1 MQREFLAIMATI
13 FVVFCSNG
21 SMAAE
26 SNKVLVLF
34 FSHSG
39 NTRSL
44 AEMIHEQV
52 GGDLIEIKT
61 TLPYPQDYDTVV
73 DQAKREQ
80 QQNFRPQLATHIDN
94 LSTFSTIFIGYPNW
108 WGTMPMALFTF
119 FESHNLSG
127 KKLIPFCTHEGSS
140 LGRSMADIQKLAP
153 KATILEGLAIRGRSV
168 RDRSTRTDIADWL
181 AKLHVPMAQQP

>member
-1 MQREFLAIMATI
+1 MQRELLALMATL

-39 NTRSL
+39 NTRSQ
-44 AEMIHEQV
+44 AEMIHDQV
-52 GGDLIEIKT
+52 GGDLVEIKT

-73 DQAKREQ
+73 DQAKRQQ

-94 LSTFSTIFIGYPNW
+94 LDTFSTIFIGYPNW

-127 KKLIPFCTHEGSS
+127 KKLIPFCSHEGSS
-140 LGRSMADIQKLAP
+140 LGRSVVDMQKLAP
-153 KATILEGLAIRGRSV
+153 GATILEGLAIRGRSV
-168 RDRSTRTDIADWL
+168 DGRTTRTDIADWL
-181 AKLHVPMAQQP
+181 AKLHVPMAQEQ

>member
-1 MQREFLAIMATI
+1 MATL
-13 FVVFCSNG
+13 FVVFCSKG

-39 NTRSL
+39 NTRAL
-44 AEMIHEQV
+44 AEMIHHQV
-52 GGDLIEIKT
+52 GGDLFEIKT
-61 TLPYPQDYDTVV
+61 ILPYPQDYDTVV

-80 QQNFRPQLATHIDN
+80 QQNFRPQLATHIDDLN
-94 LSTFSTIFIGYPNW
+94 EFSTIFIGYPNW

-127 KKLIPFCTHEGSS
+127 KKLIPFCTHEGSA
-140 LGRSMADIQKLAP
+140 LGRSVTDMQQLAP
-153 KATILEGLAIRGRSV
+153 QATILDGLAIRGRSV
-168 RDRSTRTDIADWL
+168 HGRSTRKDIADWL
-181 AKLHVPMAQQP
+181 AKLNVPKAPQP

>member
-1 MQREFLAIMATI
+1 MQCKFLTTMATI
-13 FVVFCSNG
+13 FVLFSSNG

-44 AEMIHEQV
+44 AEMIHHQV
-52 GGDLIEIKT
+52 GGDLVEIKT

-80 QQNFRPQLATHIDN
+80 QQNFRPQLATQNND

-140 LGRSMADIQKLAP
+140 LGRSIADMQKLAP
-153 KATILEGLAIRGRSV
+153 GATILEGLAIRGRSV
-168 RDRSTRTDIADWL
+168 RDTSARTDIADWL
-181 AKLHVPMAQQP
+181 AKLQVPMAKQ

>member
-1 MQREFLAIMATI
+1 MQRELLAIMATI
-13 FVVFCSNG
+13 FIVFCSNG

-44 AEMIHEQV
+44 AEMIHDQV
-52 GGDLIEIKT
+52 GGNLVEIKT

-80 QQNFRPQLATHIDN
+80 QQNFRPQLATHIDD
-94 LSTFSTIFIGYPNW
+94 LDTFSTIFIGYPNW

-127 KKLIPFCTHEGSS
+127 KKLIPFCTHEGSA
-140 LGRSMADIQKLAP
+140 LGRSVTDMQQLAP
-153 KATILEGLAIRGRSV
+153 QATILDGLAIRGRSV
-168 RDRSTRTDIADWL
+168 HGRSTRKDIADWL
-181 AKLHVPMAQQP
+181 AKLNVPKAPQP

>member
-80 QQNFRPQLATHIDN
+80 QQNFRPQLATHIDDLN
-94 LSTFSTIFIGYPNW
+94 EFSTIFIGYPNW

-119 FESHNLSG
+119 FESHNLAG
-127 KKLIPFCTHEGSS
+127 KKLIPFCTHEGSA
-140 LGRSMADIQKLAP
+140 LGRSVADMQKLAP
-153 KATILEGLAIRGRSV
+153 QATILDGLAIRGRSV
-168 RDRSTRTDIADWL
+168 HEKSTRTDIADWL

>member
-1 MQREFLAIMATI
+1 MQRALLTIMATI

-44 AEMIHEQV
+44 AEMIHHQA
-52 GGDLIEIKT
+52 GGDLVEIKT

-80 QQNFRPQLATHIDN
+80 QQNFRPQLSTYIDDLN
-94 LSTFSTIFIGYPNW
+94 EFSTIFIGYPNW

-119 FESHNLSG
+119 FESHNFSG
-127 KKLIPFCTHEGSS
+127 KKLIPFCTHEGSA
-140 LGRSMADIQKLAP
+140 LGRSVTDMQQLAP
-153 KATILEGLAIRGRSV
+153 QATILEGLAIRGRSV
-168 RDRSTRTDIADWL
+168 HDRSTRTDIADWL
-181 AKLHVPMAQQP
+181 AKLNVPMAQQP